1 MSRDEHPAP
10 ERPPRSEPAPAA
22 PVRVSPGGGHRKV
35 ESWFDLPALEREV
48 LAFWR
53 ETDAFKA
60 LVAQQAGRPP
70 YSFLDGPITANNPM
84 GVHHA
89 WGRTLKDLYQRYWA
103 MNGRRL
109 RYQNGFDC
117 QGLWVEIE
125 VEKEHGLSSK
135 GDVEAFGVARFVE
148 ACQARVRKY
157 SAIQTEQSVR
167 LGMWMDW
174 DNSYFT
180 MSEANNF
187 AIWSFLKR
195 CHARGKI
202 YRGSDVMP
210 WSGRSGSAYSQME
223 VIEGRKLVAHT
234 ALFVRFPLRE
244 RPGENLL
251 VWTTTPWT
259 LTCNVAAAVNAEL
272 DYVKLRDQR
281 SGELFY
287 LAAENLSFARLE
299 RQFREQKEWVAG
311 VPKLKTI
318 AQLFNERGG
327 YTVEGTVKGAELI
340 GLAYAGPFDEL
351 PAQGVAGGLPFPP
364 RGVTQSAR
372 EAHRVIDGGRDTH
385 GNPVVVAGEGTGIV
399 HTAPGCGD
407 IDHALGKQLGL
418 PMLAPLDEA
427 ACFLEG
433 FGWLS
438 GKHATAPET
447 VEAIIEDLR
456 RKGLLVATERYPHV
470 YPHCWRTGDELVFR
484 LVDEWYIDMGWRDE
498 IKAAVE
504 QVRWVPAWGREREL
518 EWLTNMRDWMISKK
532 RFWGLA
538 LPIWVCEQ
546 CQGFEV
552 IGGREELQ
560 QRAIAGWEQFEGH
573 TPHRPWIDAVKIACP
588 HCGGTAQRV
597 ADVGNPWLDA
607 GIVPYSTLGYDRDR
621 DYWREWFPA
630 DLVLES
636 FPGQFRNWFY
646 AMLAMS
652 AMIEGRAPFRTL
664 VGHALMRDERGEE
677 MHKSKG
683 NAIWFDEAAEQAGA
697 EAMRWLFAQHEPSA
711 NLNFG
716 YGALREVRGGFLNT
730 LWNTYG
736 FYVNYARLE
745 GPTKGA
751 SAAIAFAAL
760 PSFDRWIL
768 SELQTTIASCRA
780 AFEAYD
786 HRAAARAI
794 GAFVEDLSGWYIRH
808 NRRRFW
814 KSDDPADL
822 RAALQTL
829 GECLRG
835 VTGLIAP
842 LLPFLSE
849 AIYQNLVRAVDASA
863 PSSVHH
869 TAYPVAQTERLD
881 QPLTEAMRAIKR
893 LNSLALAAREAKKLK
908 VRQPLALLRIGPRD
922 AVEQAAAERFAAML
936 RDDLN
941 VKRVEVLAPGS
952 ASPLVYR
959 IKPNFKALGSRLGP
973 KMKAVAAAIAA
984 DAERLITAWRAGSE
998 TLTVQVGGEALELAR
1013 GDFELQSE
1021 APPELSVVE
1030 EHGTWVAFETTI
1042 TDALRRE
1049 GLMRDL
1055 LRRLQLL
1062 RKESGLELEDR
1073 ITLRWCADGPE
1084 LSALLGEWGDYLAG
1098 ELLCLELTHDPVLAA
1113 DRASGSAPETTID
1126 ETTIELGGERL
1137 YVSLTKAATPRPTT

>member
-1 MSRDEHPAP
+1 MTRDDSPPTEPTPGASAQPPTPAV
-10 ERPPRSEPAPAA
+10 RIAPG
-22 PVRVSPGGGHRKV
+22 SGHRKV
-35 ESWFDLPALEREV
+35 EAWFDLPALEREV
-48 LAFWR
+48 LTLWR
-53 ETDAFKA
+53 ESDAFGQ
-60 LVAQQAGRPP
+60 LVVQQRGRPP

-89 WGRTLKDLYQRYWA
+89 WGRTLKDVYQRYWA

-135 GDVEAFGVARFVE
+135 HDVEAFGVARFVE

-157 SAIQTEQSVR
+157 SAVQTEQSIR

-174 DNSYFT
+174 EQSYFT
-180 MSEANNF
+180 MSEDNNF

-234 ALFVRFPLRE
+234 ALFVRFPLRD

-251 VWTTTPWT
+251 IWTTTPWT

-272 DYVKLRDQR
+272 DYAKLRDQR
-281 SGELFY
+281 SGELY
-287 LAAENLSFARLE
+287 YCAAENLTFARLD

-311 VPKLKTI
+311 VPKLKTL

-327 YTVEGTVKGAELI
+327 YTLEGTVKGAELV
-340 GLAYAGPFDEL
+340 GLAYDGPFDEL
-351 PAQGVAGGLPFPP
+351 PAQSLAGGFPFAA

-372 EAHRVIDGGRDTH
+372 EAHRVIDGGRDSH
-385 GNPVVVAGEGTGIV
+385 GQPVVVAGEGTGIV

-407 IDHALGKQLGL
+407 VDHALGKQLCL

-433 FGWLS
+433 FGWLT
-438 GKHATAPET
+438 GKHATAAET
-447 VEAIIEDLR
+447 VEWIVEDLR
-456 RKGLLVATERYPHV
+456 RKGLLLATERYPHV

-498 IKAAVE
+498 IKAVVE
-504 QVRWVPAWGREREL
+504 QVKWVPSWGREREL
-518 EWLTNMRDWMISKK
+518 EWLSNMRDWMISKK

-546 CQGFEV
+546 CQRFEV
-552 IGGREELQ
+552 IGGREELK
-560 QRAIAGWEQFEGH
+560 QRAIAGWDAFEGH
-573 TPHRPWIDAVKIACP
+573 TPHRPWIDGVKIACP

-652 AMIEGRAPFRTL
+652 AMIEGVAPFRTL
-664 VGHALMRDERGEE
+664 LGHALMRDEHGEE

-683 NAIWFDEAAEQAGA
+683 NAIWFDEAADQAGA
-697 EAMRWLFAQHEPSA
+697 EAMRWLFAQHEPTA

-745 GPTKGA
+745 AEPATVE
-751 SAAIAFAAL
+751 AIAFAAL
-760 PSFDRWIL
+760 PDFDRWIL
-768 SELQTTIASCRA
+768 SELQTTITSCRLA
-780 AFEAYD
+780 LEAYD
-786 HRAAARAI
+786 HRTAARAI
-794 GAFVEDLSGWYIRH
+794 AAFVDDLSGWYIRH

-814 KSDDPADL
+814 KSDDRADL

-835 VTGLIAP
+835 VTGLVAP

-849 AIYQNLVRAVDASA
+849 AIYQNLVRAIDEDAPASI
-863 PSSVHH
+863 HH
-869 TAYPVAQTERLD
+869 TAYPTADATRVD
-881 QPLTEAMRAIKR
+881 QPLTDAMRAIKR

-908 VRQPLALLRIGPRD
+908 VRQPLALLRIGPKD
-922 AVEQAAAERFAAML
+922 AGEQQAAERFAAML

-941 VKRVEVLAPGS
+941 VKRVEILAPGS
-952 ASPLVYR
+952 PSPLLYR
-959 IKPNFKALGSRLGP
+959 IKPNFKLLGSRLGP

-984 DAERLITAWRAGSE
+984 DAERLIAAWRAGSE
-998 TLTVQVGGEALELAR
+998 SLELVVGGERVELAR
-1013 GDFELQSE
+1013 AEVELQTE
-1021 APPELSVVE
+1021 APPELSVLE
-1030 EHGTWVAFETTI
+1030 EHGSWVAFETTI
-1042 TDALRRE
+1042 SEALRRE

-1062 RKESGLELEDR
+1062 RKESGLEIEDR
-1073 ITLRWCADGPE
+1073 IHLRWNASGPE
-1084 LSALLGEWGDYLAG
+1084 LTAVLREWSGFLAA
-1098 ELLCLELTHDPVLAA
+1098 ELLCLSLQHDPLLTEGAA
-1113 DRASGSAPETTID
+1113 EPAAAGAA
-1126 ETTIELGGERL
+1126 IEAAIEAGGER
-1137 YVSLTKAATPRPTT
+1137 VCFSVTKAATTTLTA